1 MATILTKRS
10 NTASSVPLAADL
22 TNSTSGAE
30 LAVNTA
36 DKKLYV
42 KDGSG
47 NVVELTGLKS
57 TDIGVSVQAYD
68 AQLNTLATASADRAT
83 FLASEQAFS
92 MRNRIINGDMRID
105 QRNAGASVAVTTAG
119 QYTLDRWAV
128 ASPTSFGGQLTAQR
142 STTAP
147 TGFTNS
153 LSLTATTADS
163 SIGATEYYSCIQRL
177 EGFNVADFGWG
188 AAGASTVT
196 LSFWVRA
203 SIAGTYSGSLRNSAS
218 DRSYVFEYSISSANT
233 WEYKTIQ
240 IAGDT
245 TGTWLK
251 DNGVGIDLWWSVGTG
266 STYKSST
273 VGSWQAGAYLAS
285 TNQTQLI
292 STSGATFYI
301 TGVQLEAGTVAT
313 PFERR
318 PYGTELALCQRYYQ
332 ESRTASGYGNASS
345 SIQASVSLVVSMRA
359 SPSVSK
365 TSGNMQ
371 FTDGANNYQ
380 TSSAPSS
387 YFGNSSG
394 GSLNQGGYTGLTTF
408 RPIVMDGQSSFAAY
422 TFSAEL

>member
-1 MATILTKRS
+1 MS
-10 NTASSVPLAADL
+10 NLK
-22 TNSTSGAE
+22 
-30 LAVNTA
+30 VNTINDA
-36 DKKLYV
+36 SGGSSAVLY
-42 KDGSG
+42 
-47 NVVELTGLKS
+47 
-57 TDIGVSVQAYD
+57 GV
-68 AQLNTLATASADRAT
+68 ASPP
-83 FLASEQAFS
+83 SS
-92 MRNRIINGDMRID
+92 MGFRNRIINGDMRID

-153 LSLTATTADS
+153 LSLTATTTDS

-203 SIAGTYSGSLRNSAS
+203 SIVGTYSGSLRNSAS

-245 TGTWLK
+245 IGTWLK
-251 DNGVGIDLWWSVGTG
+251 DSGVGIDLWWSVGTG

-273 VGSWQAGAYLAS
+273 VGSWQSGTYLAS

-301 TGVQLEAGTVAT
+301 TGVQLEAGSVAT

-318 PYGTELALCQRYYQ
+318 DYDDGMRQCERYTRKRSPVTGHSYGTNGVQFMIEWAGMRSTPSY
-332 ESRTASGYGNASS
+332 SWSGDLTISDDITYDKNATPTIVAVGNANGVSRVAL
-345 SIQASVSLVVSMRA
+345 QGWTGLTANAFHSV
-359 SPSVSK
+359 
-365 TSGNMQ
+365 
-371 FTDGANNYQ
+371 
-380 TSSAPSS
+380 
-387 YFGNSSG
+387 SG
-394 GSLNQGGYTGLTTF
+394 GSGSLLL
-408 RPIVMDGQSSFAAY
+408 VS
-422 TFSAEL
+422 EL